1 MTTTVCVVGTV
12 ATTPKLIS
20 TPGKVTLCTFRIA
33 ATERKYD
40 RERSQWVDGE
50 TNWMTVNTFRGLA
63 DHSAASFSTGD
74 RVIVN
79 GRLRVRAWETE
90 EKSGTSVEVEADA
103 IGHDLRWGTSTF
115 AKQNATPPPI
125 ESDASAT
132 PASPGAFADDA
143 LTPSDSGWSV
153 TPAPSD
159 AAESAPFGEGDVAE
173 ADALLNAA

>member
-1 MTTTVCVVGTV
+1 MTISVCVVGTV

-50 TNWMTVNTFRGLA
+50 TNWLTVNTFRGLA

-115 AKQNATPPPI
+115 AKQNAAIPAI
-125 ESDASAT
+125 ESDAPATSAD
-132 PASPGAFADDA
+132 PGAFTDDT
-143 LTPSDSGWSV
+143 LTPADSGWSV
-153 TPAPSD
+153 TPVTAD
-159 AAESAPFGEGDVAE
+159 AVESAQFGEGDVNEAE
-173 ADALLNAA
+173 VLPSAA